1 MSDFLLPTFLRQT
14 PKASLAAYFVA
25 RDLFSDLDVG
35 QLRPNEIAPL
45 FERLQ
50 ALPEDVN
57 AQVQRDFQ
65 EIALLAHKPNV
76 VLLMDE
82 VRNVRPDLV
91 GDVLAIENSHGLA
104 AWFYL
109 HDDPDLVPIRENCL
123 RIARVR
129 ELSFTKA
136 KRRKGL
142 PNCVPRTDEETL
154 GVMANAISQLF
165 QQQGR
170 GRRCVVEHYRQLKP
184 PTHIFAAF
192 PEDFPQAR
200 AEFETE
206 GLRWPSRR
214 PALNVAFV
222 YRPDQGTLDV
232 SAPGKRK
239 DVDALLGIFMATALA
254 WTGPLPRHSERCFTL
269 QNLLDPRAG
278 FPTEPAD
285 GIERVDVVAMHLER
299 LGSTQEVHVID
310 EPLPL
315 PAFQQRLADTL
326 KFRLDEARVVGVKL
340 RVTWF
345 APDGGKA
352 RTATFSLGHPDSHD
366 LRDLPEHRVIWR
378 YLDRWGLQE

>member
-14 PKASLAAYFVA
+14 PKASLAAYFA
-25 RDLFSDLDVG
+25 SRQLLPDLDIKS
-35 QLRPNEIAPL
+35 LRPNDIAPL
-45 FERLQ
+45 FDRIEH
-50 ALPEDVN
+50 LPDDVN
-57 AQVQRDFQ
+57 AAVQRDFQ

-91 GDVLAIENSHGLA
+91 DDVLGIENSHGLA

-109 HDDPDLVPIRENCL
+109 HADPDLVPIRENCL

-142 PNCVPRTDEETL
+142 PNSEPRTDAETL
-154 GVMANAISQLF
+154 ARMADAISLLF
-165 QQQGR
+165 RQQGR
-170 GRRCVVEHYRQLKP
+170 GRRCVVEHYRQLRP
-184 PTHIFAAF
+184 VAHIFAAF

-200 AEFETE
+200 AEFESE

-214 PALNVAFV
+214 PALHVALV
-222 YRPDQGTLDV
+222 YRPEEGILDV
-232 SAPGKRK
+232 SAPGKKK
-239 DVDALLGIFMATALA
+239 DVDALYGVFMATALA
-254 WTGPLPRHSERCFTL
+254 WTGPVPQHSERCFRL
-269 QNLLDPRAG
+269 QHLLDPSSG
-278 FPTEPAD
+278 FPTDPVD

-299 LGSTQEVHVID
+299 RGSSQEVEVSD

-315 PAFQQRLADTL
+315 PVFHQRLADTL
-326 KFRLDEARVVGVKL
+326 KFSLDEARVVGVKL
-340 RVTWF
+340 RVSWF
-345 APDGGKA
+345 APDTGKA
-352 RTATFSLGHPDSHD
+352 KTATFSLGHPDTHD
-366 LRDLPEHRVIWR
+366 LRDLPEHRVIRR